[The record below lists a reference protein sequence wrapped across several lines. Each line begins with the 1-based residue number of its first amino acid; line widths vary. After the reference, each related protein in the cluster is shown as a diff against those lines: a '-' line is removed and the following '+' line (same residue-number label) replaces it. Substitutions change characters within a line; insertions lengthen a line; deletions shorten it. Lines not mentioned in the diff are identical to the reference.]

1 MTREFHIAHDK
12 ISVEAG
18 QRV

>member
-18 QRV
+18 QGV